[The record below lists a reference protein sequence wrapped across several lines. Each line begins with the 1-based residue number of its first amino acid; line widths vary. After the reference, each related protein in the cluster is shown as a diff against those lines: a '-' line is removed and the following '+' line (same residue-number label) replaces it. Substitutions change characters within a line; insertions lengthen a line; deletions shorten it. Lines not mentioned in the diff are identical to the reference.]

1 MENNK
6 MVNQHITNDELQR
19 KQELAVELIA
29 NGKTDVEVAKVI
41 RVSRQTVNEWKN
53 HDVEFQLDL
62 KVRRREIIFGM
73 RDKMNELV
81 MTSMG
86 IIQKN
91 LESKNPKVQLNVAI
105 QIMKMATRMGIGR
118 DETDKEFQERDRKF
132 TMVVLNEALK
142 DNELV
147 KLYSKGEGK
156 KDELKKPG
164 LLK

>member
-1 MENNK
+1 MEKNQ
-6 MVNQHITNDELQR
+6 MINQHFTDEELQS

-29 NGKTDVEVAKVI
+29 NGKTDVEVAKEI
-41 RVSRQTVNEWKN
+41 RVGRQTVNEWKN
-53 HDVEFQLDL
+53 HDPEFKIDL
-62 KVRRREIIFGM
+62 EIRRRVIINRL

-91 LESKNPKVQLNVAI
+91 LETKNPKVQLNVAL

-118 DETDKEFQERDRKF
+118 EETDKEFQKKDRKF
-132 TMVVLNEALK
+132 TMVVLTEALK

-147 KLYSKGEGK
+147 QSYSKGEVKGGIG
-156 KDELKKPG
+156 DR
-164 LLK
+164 

>member
-1 MENNK
+1 MEKNQ
-6 MVNQHITNDELQR
+6 MINQHFTDEELQS

-29 NGKTDVEVAKVI
+29 NGKTDVEVAKEI
-41 RVSRQTVNEWKN
+41 RVGRQTVNEWKN
-53 HDVEFQLDL
+53 HDPEFKIDL
-62 KVRRREIIFGM
+62 EIRRRVIINRL

-91 LESKNPKVQLNVAI
+91 LETKNPKVQLNVAL

-118 DETDKEFQERDRKF
+118 EETDKEFQEKDRKF
-132 TMVVLNEALK
+132 TMVVLTEALK

-147 KLYSKGEGK
+147 QSYSKGEVKGGIG
-156 KDELKKPG
+156 DR
-164 LLK
+164 

>member
-1 MENNK
+1 MEKNQ
-6 MVNQHITNDELQR
+6 MVNQHMTDEELKN

-81 MTSMG
+81 MISMG

-91 LESKNPKVQLNVAI
+91 LENKNPKVQLNVAL
-105 QIMKMATRMGIGR
+105 QIMKMATRLGIGR
-118 DETDKEFQERDRKF
+118 EETDKEFKEKDRKF
-132 TMVVLNEALK
+132 TMVVLAEALK

-147 KLYSKGEGK
+147 QSYSKEEGK
-156 KDELKKPG
+156 G
-164 LLK
+164 GTGR